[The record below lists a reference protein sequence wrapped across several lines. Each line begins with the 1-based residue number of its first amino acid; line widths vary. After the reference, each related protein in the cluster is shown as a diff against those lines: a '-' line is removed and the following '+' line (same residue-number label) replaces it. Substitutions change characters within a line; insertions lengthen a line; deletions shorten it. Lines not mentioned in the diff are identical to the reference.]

1 MKNKGFT
8 LAELIAVIV
17 ILSVL
22 TLLATGIFINVQ
34 RSILENQYQN
44 LVIDI
49 ENRAEEYA
57 EDIGTTDVL
66 YINVEY
72 LITKGYIQADE
83 QDKIY
88 DPRDDS
94 VMNCYM
100 IHIIFEDGGY
110 KADFMEDENLMT
122 NGVCDESSIDTGTV
136 GLLCNG
142 TSCNNGWYNDDL
154 VLSISGLTEEDL
166 INSQVEWT
174 SLLGTYELQES
185 GTEKVLEVNP
195 STVLNTTYN
204 ITITTPE
211 ETYKISQNIRI
222 DKEFPVLISSNLEVD
237 YSGNQ
242 TLDINAS
249 DMGGSGMAGY
259 AITSGDCASLND
271 SQYTSS
277 SVPVTQNGIVN
288 ICMKDNSGN
297 VTTKEVFINKVIFDY
312 NNTSSNTNT
321 EIPVYYIDENANYPL
336 LDPERNGYT
345 FDSWVDENGDRIYGF
360 QDISNNEKIE
370 ATWDIIDIE
379 MPVDKIE
386 KDSKGAIIENKVN
399 LILVVDYSS
408 SLNSSNMRTIRSA
421 AKEFV
426 DRVSFEA
433 GSTISIVTFATG
445 SQIHLRPTNSA
456 SQALSAVNS
465 IPEPTGMTNFPAALE
480 NVLSILNSLD
490 DLENTYMIFMSDGYN
505 NQRPDSEAYS
515 LANQIKSKGV
525 TCYSIGISVIDN
537 TTLQNIASTQ
547 QHYFY
552 ISNFELIYDIFVRI
566 QEEIREEV
574 IYQSFDGLMELPDL
588 IITADFPFTITI
600 ASEDYVF
607 NSKSSMNHLLTI
619 KNNVY
624 YLDLKKVDDFY
635 KLDGD
640 FTDFKFVYYY
650 DT

>member
-17 ILSVL
+17 ILAVL
-22 TLLATGIFINVQ
+22 TLLATGIFINIQ

-100 IHIIFEDGGY
+100 IHIIFEDGEY

-154 VLSISGLTEEDL
+154 VLSIRGLTEEDL

-277 SVPVTQNGIVN
+277 SVPITQGGSLN
-288 ICMKDNSGN
+288 ICIKDNSGN
-297 VTTKEVFINKVIFDY
+297 VTNEDIYINTVTFNYDNISSDTK
-312 NNTSSNTNT
+312 T
-321 EIPVYYIDENANYPL
+321 EIPVYYLDENANYPL
-336 LDPERNGYT
+336 LDPDRNGYT
-345 FDSWVDENGDRIYGF
+345 FDEWVDSEGNRIYSFDELNDG
-360 QDISNNEKIE
+360 DVVN
-370 ATWDIIDIE
+370 ATWDIIDVSL
-379 MPVDKIE
+379 PVDKID
-386 KDSKGAIIENKVN
+386 KDTVGVTIENKINMILVLDVSGSMSGSDLSNLKEVSNN
-399 LILVVDYSS
+399 LI
-408 SLNSSNMRTIRSA
+408 SNM
-421 AKEFV
+421 
-426 DRVSFEA
+426 SFEV
-433 GSTISIVTFATG
+433 GSTISIIEFE
-445 SQIHLRPTNSA
+445 SSA
-456 SQALSAVNS
+456 SILLENGKSASGAQSVINRLSASGGTDFDNALSKVN
-465 IPEPTGMTNFPAALE
+465 TL
-480 NVLSILNSLD
+480 LNRNSFAK
-490 DLENTYMIFMSDGYN
+490 EETFVIFVSDGVDSGYN
-505 NQRPDSEAYS
+505 GRYASEVQS
-515 LANQIKSKGV
+515 MVNTV
-525 TCYSIGISVIDN
+525 YSIGIGSGAN
-537 TTLQNIASTQ
+537 AAKLRMIASSGC
-547 QHYFY
+547 YFN
-552 ISNFELIYDIFVRI
+552 SNDGLESLSQIFTKI
-566 QEEIREEV
+566 QDEIREEV
-574 IYQSFDGLMELPDL
+574 TINSNGGLIELPNLFVTVDYPFIL
-588 IITADFPFTITI
+588 NVGGEDMEFPSI
-600 ASEDYVF
+600 
-607 NSKSSMNHLLTI
+607 SSISDILTVV
-619 KNNVY
+619 NGVY
-624 YLDLKKVDDFY
+624 YLDLVKVDNKY
-635 KLDGD
+635 KLDGNVAD
-640 FTDFKFVYYY
+640 IKFTYYY
-650 DT
+650 S

>member
-17 ILSVL
+17 ILAVL

-34 RSILENQYQN
+34 RSIIENQYQN

-100 IHIIFEDGGY
+100 IHIIFEDGEY

-154 VLSISGLTEEDL
+154 VLSIGGLTEEDL

-277 SVPVTQNGIVN
+277 SVPITQGGSLN
-288 ICMKDNSGN
+288 ICIKDNSGN
-297 VTTKEVFINKVIFDY
+297 VTNEDIYINTVTFNYDNISSDTK
-312 NNTSSNTNT
+312 T
-321 EIPVYYIDENANYPL
+321 EIPVYYLDENANYPL
-336 LDPERNGYT
+336 LDPDRNGYT
-345 FDSWVDENGDRIYGF
+345 FDEWVDSEGNRIYSFDELNDG
-360 QDISNNEKIE
+360 DVVN
-370 ATWDIIDIE
+370 ATWDIIDVSL
-379 MPVDKIE
+379 PVDKID
-386 KDSKGAIIENKVN
+386 KDTVGVTIENKINMILVLDVSGSMSGSDLSNLKEVSNN
-399 LILVVDYSS
+399 LI
-408 SLNSSNMRTIRSA
+408 SNM
-421 AKEFV
+421 
-426 DRVSFEA
+426 SFEV
-433 GSTISIVTFATG
+433 GSTISIIEFE
-445 SQIHLRPTNSA
+445 SSA
-456 SQALSAVNS
+456 SILLENGKSASGAQSVINRLSASGGTDFDNALSKVN
-465 IPEPTGMTNFPAALE
+465 TL
-480 NVLSILNSLD
+480 LNRNSFAK
-490 DLENTYMIFMSDGYN
+490 EETFVIFVSDGVDSGYN
-505 NQRPDSEAYS
+505 GRYASEVQS
-515 LANQIKSKGV
+515 MVNTV
-525 TCYSIGISVIDN
+525 YSIGIGSGAN
-537 TTLQNIASTQ
+537 AAKLRMIASSGC
-547 QHYFY
+547 YFN
-552 ISNFELIYDIFVRI
+552 SNDGLESLSQIFTKI
-566 QEEIREEV
+566 QDEIREEV
-574 IYQSFDGLMELPDL
+574 TINSNGGLIELPNLFVTVDYPFIL
-588 IITADFPFTITI
+588 NVGGEDMEFPSI
-600 ASEDYVF
+600 
-607 NSKSSMNHLLTI
+607 SSISDILTVV
-619 KNNVY
+619 NGVY
-624 YLDLKKVDDFY
+624 YLDLVKVDNKY
-635 KLDGD
+635 KLDGNVAD
-640 FTDFKFVYYY
+640 IKFTYYY
-650 DT
+650 S

>member
-17 ILSVL
+17 ILAVL

-34 RSILENQYQN
+34 RSIIENQYQN

-100 IHIIFEDGGY
+100 IHIIFEDGEY
-110 KADFMEDENLMT
+110 KADFMEDENLMN

-142 TSCNNGWYNDDL
+142 TSCNNGWYNDNL

-174 SLLGTYELQES
+174 SLLGTYALQES

-237 YSGNQ
+237 YSGAQ

-277 SVPVTQNGIVN
+277 SVPITKGGSLN
-288 ICMKDNSGN
+288 ICIKDNSGN
-297 VTTKEVFINKVIFDY
+297 VTNEDIYINTVTFNYDNISSDTK
-312 NNTSSNTNT
+312 T
-321 EIPVYYIDENANYPL
+321 EIPVYYLDENANYPL
-336 LDPERNGYT
+336 LDPDRNGYT
-345 FDSWVDENGDRIYGF
+345 FDEWVDSEGNRIYNFDELNDG
-360 QDISNNEKIE
+360 DVVN
-370 ATWDIIDIE
+370 ATWDIIDVSL
-379 MPVDKIE
+379 PVDKID
-386 KDSKGAIIENKVN
+386 KDTVGVTIENKINMILVLDISGSMGSNSRLSNLKSVSNN
-399 LILVVDYSS
+399 LIDS
-408 SLNSSNMRTIRSA
+408 M
-421 AKEFV
+421 
-426 DRVSFEA
+426 SFNV
-433 GSTISIVTFATG
+433 GSTISIIPFESDAYIALTKGGNPSTAKSIINSLSDTG
-445 SQIHLRPTNSA
+445 GTNFSA
-456 SQALSAVNS
+456 ALS
-465 IPEPTGMTNFPAALE
+465 TTY
-480 NVLSILNSLD
+480 SLLTSND
-490 DLENTYMIFMSDGYN
+490 FTKDETFVIFVSDGNGGSPGSYAS
-505 NQRPDSEAYS
+505 RVKS
-515 LANQIKSKGV
+515 LVNTV
-525 TCYSIGISVIDN
+525 YSIGVGSSAV
-537 TTLQNIASTQ
+537 TTYLGEIASCSDC
-547 QHYFY
+547 YFNANEGLD
-552 ISNFELIYDIFVRI
+552 SLSQIFTKI
-566 QEEIREEV
+566 QDEIREEV
-574 IYQSFDGLMELPDL
+574 TIKSVDGLIELPNLYVTAEYPFILNIGSGDL
-588 IITADFPFTITI
+588 EFPSI
-600 ASEDYVF
+600 
-607 NSKSSMNHLLTI
+607 SSISDILTVV
-619 KNNVY
+619 NGVY
-624 YLDLKKVDDFY
+624 YFDLEKVDNKY
-635 KLDGD
+635 KLNGNVNRVT
-640 FTDFKFVYYY
+640 FTYYY
-650 DT
+650 S

>member
-17 ILSVL
+17 ILAVL

-100 IHIIFEDGGY
+100 IHIIFEDGEY

-154 VLSISGLTEEDL
+154 VLSIGGLTEEDL

-277 SVPVTQNGIVN
+277 SVPITQGGSLN
-288 ICMKDNSGN
+288 ICIKDNSGN
-297 VTTKEVFINKVIFDY
+297 VTNEDIYINTVTFNYDNISSDTK
-312 NNTSSNTNT
+312 T
-321 EIPVYYIDENANYPL
+321 EIPVYYLDENANYPL
-336 LDPERNGYT
+336 LDPDRNGYT
-345 FDSWVDENGDRIYGF
+345 FDEWVDSEGNRIYSFDELNDG
-360 QDISNNEKIE
+360 DVVN
-370 ATWDIIDIE
+370 ATWDIIDVSL
-379 MPVDKIE
+379 PVDKID
-386 KDSKGAIIENKVN
+386 KDTVGVTIENKIN
-399 LILVVDYSS
+399 MILV
-408 SLNSSNMRTIRSA
+408 
-421 AKEFV
+421 
-426 DRVSFEA
+426 
-433 GSTISIVTFATG
+433 
-445 SQIHLRPTNSA
+445 
-456 SQALSAVNS
+456 
-465 IPEPTGMTNFPAALE
+465 
-480 NVLSILNSLD
+480 LD
-490 DLENTYMIFMSDGYN
+490 I
-505 NQRPDSEAYS
+505 
-515 LANQIKSKGV
+515 
-525 TCYSIGISVIDN
+525 
-537 TTLQNIASTQ
+537 
-547 QHYFY
+547 
-552 ISNFELIYDIFVRI
+552 
-566 QEEIREEV
+566 
-574 IYQSFDGLMELPDL
+574 
-588 IITADFPFTITI
+588 
-600 ASEDYVF
+600 
-607 NSKSSMNHLLTI
+607 
-619 KNNVY
+619 
-624 YLDLKKVDDFY
+624 
-635 KLDGD
+635 
-640 FTDFKFVYYY
+640 
-650 DT
+650 

>member
-17 ILSVL
+17 ILAVL
-22 TLLATGIFINVQ
+22 TLLATGIFINIQ
-34 RSILENQYQN
+34 RSIIENQYQN

-100 IHIIFEDGGY
+100 IHIIFEDGEY

-154 VLSISGLTEEDL
+154 VLSIRGLTEEDL

-277 SVPVTQNGIVN
+277 SVPITQGGSLN
-288 ICMKDNSGN
+288 ICIKDNSGN
-297 VTTKEVFINKVIFDY
+297 VTNEDIYINTVTFNYDNISSDTK
-312 NNTSSNTNT
+312 T
-321 EIPVYYIDENANYPL
+321 EIPVYYLDENANYPL
-336 LDPERNGYT
+336 LDPDRNGYT
-345 FDSWVDENGDRIYGF
+345 FDEWVDSEGNRIYSFDELNDG
-360 QDISNNEKIE
+360 DVVN
-370 ATWDIIDIE
+370 ATWDIIDVSL
-379 MPVDKIE
+379 PVDKID
-386 KDSKGAIIENKVN
+386 KDTVGVTIENKINMILVLDVSGSMSGSDLSNLKEVSNN
-399 LILVVDYSS
+399 LI
-408 SLNSSNMRTIRSA
+408 SNM
-421 AKEFV
+421 
-426 DRVSFEA
+426 SFEV
-433 GSTISIVTFATG
+433 GSTISIIEFE
-445 SQIHLRPTNSA
+445 SSA
-456 SQALSAVNS
+456 SILLENGKSASGAQSVINRLSASGGTDFDNALSKVN
-465 IPEPTGMTNFPAALE
+465 TL
-480 NVLSILNSLD
+480 LNRNSFAK
-490 DLENTYMIFMSDGYN
+490 EETFVIFVSDGVDSGYN
-505 NQRPDSEAYS
+505 GRYASEVQS
-515 LANQIKSKGV
+515 MVNTV
-525 TCYSIGISVIDN
+525 YSIGIGSGAN
-537 TTLQNIASTQ
+537 AAKLRMIASSGC
-547 QHYFY
+547 YFN
-552 ISNFELIYDIFVRI
+552 SNDGLESLSQIFTKI
-566 QEEIREEV
+566 QDEIREEV
-574 IYQSFDGLMELPDL
+574 TINSNGGLIELPNLFVTVDYPFIL
-588 IITADFPFTITI
+588 NVGGEDMEFPSI
-600 ASEDYVF
+600 
-607 NSKSSMNHLLTI
+607 SSISDILTVV
-619 KNNVY
+619 NGVY
-624 YLDLKKVDDFY
+624 YLDLVKVDNKY
-635 KLDGD
+635 KLDGNVAD
-640 FTDFKFVYYY
+640 IKFTYYY
-650 DT
+650 S

>member
-17 ILSVL
+17 ILAVL

-100 IHIIFEDGGY
+100 IHIIFEDGEY

-154 VLSISGLTEEDL
+154 VLSIRGLTEEDL

-277 SVPVTQNGIVN
+277 SVPITQGGSLN
-288 ICMKDNSGN
+288 ICIKDNSGN
-297 VTTKEVFINKVIFDY
+297 VTNEDIYINTVTFNYDNISSDTK
-312 NNTSSNTNT
+312 T
-321 EIPVYYIDENANYPL
+321 EIPVYYLDENANYPL
-336 LDPERNGYT
+336 LDPDRNGYT
-345 FDSWVDENGDRIYGF
+345 FDEWVDSEGNRIYSFDELNDG
-360 QDISNNEKIE
+360 DVVN
-370 ATWDIIDIE
+370 ATWDIIDVSL
-379 MPVDKIE
+379 PVDKID
-386 KDSKGAIIENKVN
+386 KDTVGVTIENKINMILVLDVSGSMSGSDLSNLKEVSNN
-399 LILVVDYSS
+399 LI
-408 SLNSSNMRTIRSA
+408 SNM
-421 AKEFV
+421 
-426 DRVSFEA
+426 SFEV
-433 GSTISIVTFATG
+433 GSTISIIEFE
-445 SQIHLRPTNSA
+445 SSA
-456 SQALSAVNS
+456 SILLENGKSASGAQSVINRLSASGGTDFDNALSKVN
-465 IPEPTGMTNFPAALE
+465 TL
-480 NVLSILNSLD
+480 LNRNSFAK
-490 DLENTYMIFMSDGYN
+490 EETFVIFVSDGVDSGYN
-505 NQRPDSEAYS
+505 GRYASEVQS
-515 LANQIKSKGV
+515 MVNTV
-525 TCYSIGISVIDN
+525 YSIGIGSGAN
-537 TTLQNIASTQ
+537 AAKLRMIASSGC
-547 QHYFY
+547 YFN
-552 ISNFELIYDIFVRI
+552 SNDGLESLSQIFTKI
-566 QEEIREEV
+566 QDEIREEV
-574 IYQSFDGLMELPDL
+574 TINSNGGLIELPNLFVTVDYPFIL
-588 IITADFPFTITI
+588 NVGGEDMEFPSI
-600 ASEDYVF
+600 
-607 NSKSSMNHLLTI
+607 SSISDILTVV
-619 KNNVY
+619 NGVY
-624 YLDLKKVDDFY
+624 YLDLVKVDNKY
-635 KLDGD
+635 KLDGNVAD
-640 FTDFKFVYYY
+640 IKFTYYY
-650 DT
+650 S

>member
-277 SVPVTQNGIVN
+277 SVPITQGGSLN
-288 ICMKDNSGN
+288 ICIKDNSGN
-297 VTTKEVFINKVIFDY
+297 VTNEDIYINTVTFNYDNISSDTK
-312 NNTSSNTNT
+312 T
-321 EIPVYYIDENANYPL
+321 EIPVYYLDENANYPL
-336 LDPERNGYT
+336 LDPDRNGYT
-345 FDSWVDENGDRIYGF
+345 FDEWVDSEGNRIYSFDELNDG
-360 QDISNNEKIE
+360 DVVN
-370 ATWDIIDIE
+370 ATWDIIDVSL
-379 MPVDKIE
+379 PVDKID
-386 KDSKGAIIENKVN
+386 KDTVGVTIENKINMILVLDVSGSMSGSDLSNLKEVSNN
-399 LILVVDYSS
+399 LI
-408 SLNSSNMRTIRSA
+408 SNM
-421 AKEFV
+421 
-426 DRVSFEA
+426 SFEV
-433 GSTISIVTFATG
+433 GSTISIIEFE
-445 SQIHLRPTNSA
+445 SSA
-456 SQALSAVNS
+456 SILLENGKSASGAQSVINRLSASGGTDFDNALSKVN
-465 IPEPTGMTNFPAALE
+465 TL
-480 NVLSILNSLD
+480 LNRNSFAK
-490 DLENTYMIFMSDGYN
+490 EETFVIFVSDGVDSGYN
-505 NQRPDSEAYS
+505 GRYASEVQS
-515 LANQIKSKGV
+515 MVNTV
-525 TCYSIGISVIDN
+525 YSIGIGSGAN
-537 TTLQNIASTQ
+537 AAKLRMIASSGC
-547 QHYFY
+547 YFN
-552 ISNFELIYDIFVRI
+552 SNDGLESLSQIFTKI
-566 QEEIREEV
+566 QDEIREEV
-574 IYQSFDGLMELPDL
+574 TINSNGGLIELPNLFVTVDYPFIL
-588 IITADFPFTITI
+588 NVGGEDMEFPSI
-600 ASEDYVF
+600 
-607 NSKSSMNHLLTI
+607 SSISDILTVV
-619 KNNVY
+619 NGVY
-624 YLDLKKVDDFY
+624 YLDLVKVDNKY
-635 KLDGD
+635 KLDGNVAD
-640 FTDFKFVYYY
+640 IKFTYYY
-650 DT
+650 S

>member
-17 ILSVL
+17 ILAVL

-100 IHIIFEDGGY
+100 IHIIFEDGEY
-110 KADFMEDENLMT
+110 KADFMEDENLMN

-237 YSGNQ
+237 YSGAQ

-277 SVPVTQNGIVN
+277 SVPITQGGSLN
-288 ICMKDNSGN
+288 ICIKDNSGN
-297 VTTKEVFINKVIFDY
+297 VTNEDIYINTVTFNYDNISSDTK
-312 NNTSSNTNT
+312 T
-321 EIPVYYIDENANYPL
+321 EIPVYYLDENANYPL
-336 LDPERNGYT
+336 LDPDRNGYT
-345 FDSWVDENGDRIYGF
+345 FDEWVDSEGNRIYNFDELNDG
-360 QDISNNEKIE
+360 DVVN
-370 ATWDIIDIE
+370 ATWDIIDVSL
-379 MPVDKIE
+379 PVDKID
-386 KDSKGAIIENKVN
+386 KDTVGVTIENKINMILVLDVSGSMSGSDLSNLKEVSNN
-399 LILVVDYSS
+399 LI
-408 SLNSSNMRTIRSA
+408 SNM
-421 AKEFV
+421 
-426 DRVSFEA
+426 SFEV
-433 GSTISIVTFATG
+433 GSTISIIEFE
-445 SQIHLRPTNSA
+445 SSA
-456 SQALSAVNS
+456 SILLENGKSASGAQSVINRLSASGGTDFDNALSKVN
-465 IPEPTGMTNFPAALE
+465 TL
-480 NVLSILNSLD
+480 LNRNSFAK
-490 DLENTYMIFMSDGYN
+490 EETFVIFVSDGVDSGYN
-505 NQRPDSEAYS
+505 GRYASEVQS
-515 LANQIKSKGV
+515 MVNTV
-525 TCYSIGISVIDN
+525 YSIGIGSGAN
-537 TTLQNIASTQ
+537 AAKLRMIASSGC
-547 QHYFY
+547 YFN
-552 ISNFELIYDIFVRI
+552 SNDGLESLSQIFTKI
-566 QEEIREEV
+566 QDEIREEV
-574 IYQSFDGLMELPDL
+574 TINSNGGLIELPNLFVTVDYPFIL
-588 IITADFPFTITI
+588 NVGGEDMEFPSI
-600 ASEDYVF
+600 
-607 NSKSSMNHLLTI
+607 SSISDILSVVNG
-619 KNNVY
+619 VY
-624 YLDLKKVDDFY
+624 YLDLVKVDNKY
-635 KLDGD
+635 KLDGNVAD
-640 FTDFKFVYYY
+640 IKFTYYY
-650 DT
+650 S

>member
-17 ILSVL
+17 ILAVL

-100 IHIIFEDGGY
+100 IHIIFEDGEY

-142 TSCNNGWYNDDL
+142 TSCNNGWYKNDL
-154 VLSISGLTEEDL
+154 VLSIRGLTEEDL

-277 SVPVTQNGIVN
+277 SVPITQGGSLN
-288 ICMKDNSGN
+288 ICIKDNSGN
-297 VTTKEVFINKVIFDY
+297 VTNEDIYINTVTFNYDNISSDTK
-312 NNTSSNTNT
+312 T
-321 EIPVYYIDENANYPL
+321 EIPVYYLDENANYPL
-336 LDPERNGYT
+336 LDPDRNGYT
-345 FDSWVDENGDRIYGF
+345 FDEWVDSEGNRIYSFDELNDG
-360 QDISNNEKIE
+360 DVVN
-370 ATWDIIDIE
+370 ATWDIIDVSL
-379 MPVDKIE
+379 PVDKID
-386 KDSKGAIIENKVN
+386 KDTVGVTIENKINMILVLDVSGSMSGSDLSNLKEVSNN
-399 LILVVDYSS
+399 LI
-408 SLNSSNMRTIRSA
+408 SNM
-421 AKEFV
+421 
-426 DRVSFEA
+426 SFEV
-433 GSTISIVTFATG
+433 GSTISIIEFE
-445 SQIHLRPTNSA
+445 SSA
-456 SQALSAVNS
+456 SILLENGKSASGAQSVINRLSASGGTDFDNALSKVN
-465 IPEPTGMTNFPAALE
+465 TL
-480 NVLSILNSLD
+480 LNRNSFAK
-490 DLENTYMIFMSDGYN
+490 EETFVIFVSDGVDSGYN
-505 NQRPDSEAYS
+505 GRYASEVQS
-515 LANQIKSKGV
+515 MVNTV
-525 TCYSIGISVIDN
+525 YSIGIGSGAN
-537 TTLQNIASTQ
+537 AAKLRMIASSGC
-547 QHYFY
+547 YFN
-552 ISNFELIYDIFVRI
+552 SNDGLESLSQIFTKI
-566 QEEIREEV
+566 QDEIREEV
-574 IYQSFDGLMELPDL
+574 TINSNGGLIELPNLFVTVDYPFIL
-588 IITADFPFTITI
+588 NVGGEDMEFPSI
-600 ASEDYVF
+600 
-607 NSKSSMNHLLTI
+607 SSISDILTVV
-619 KNNVY
+619 NGVY
-624 YLDLKKVDDFY
+624 YLDLVKVDNKY
-635 KLDGD
+635 KLDGNVAD
-640 FTDFKFVYYY
+640 IKFTYYY
-650 DT
+650 S

>member
-17 ILSVL
+17 ILAVL

-100 IHIIFEDGGY
+100 IHIIFEDGEY

-154 VLSISGLTEEDL
+154 VLSIGGLTEEDL

-277 SVPVTQNGIVN
+277 SVPITQGGSLN
-288 ICMKDNSGN
+288 ICIKDNSGN
-297 VTTKEVFINKVIFDY
+297 VTNEDIYINTVTFNYDNISSDTK
-312 NNTSSNTNT
+312 T
-321 EIPVYYIDENANYPL
+321 EIPVYYLDENANYPL
-336 LDPERNGYT
+336 LDPDRNGYT
-345 FDSWVDENGDRIYGF
+345 FDEWVDSEGNRIYSFDELNDG
-360 QDISNNEKIE
+360 DVVN
-370 ATWDIIDIE
+370 ATWDIIDVSL
-379 MPVDKIE
+379 PVDKID
-386 KDSKGAIIENKVN
+386 KDTVGVTIENKINMILVLDVSGSMSGSDLSNLKEVSNN
-399 LILVVDYSS
+399 LI
-408 SLNSSNMRTIRSA
+408 SNM
-421 AKEFV
+421 
-426 DRVSFEA
+426 SFEV
-433 GSTISIVTFATG
+433 GSTISIIEFE
-445 SQIHLRPTNSA
+445 SSA
-456 SQALSAVNS
+456 SILLENGKSASGAQSVINRLSASGGTDFDNALSKVN
-465 IPEPTGMTNFPAALE
+465 TL
-480 NVLSILNSLD
+480 LNRNSFAK
-490 DLENTYMIFMSDGYN
+490 EETFVIFVSDGVDSGYN
-505 NQRPDSEAYS
+505 GRYASEVQS
-515 LANQIKSKGV
+515 MVNTV
-525 TCYSIGISVIDN
+525 YSIGIGSGAN
-537 TTLQNIASTQ
+537 AAKLRMIASSGC
-547 QHYFY
+547 YFN
-552 ISNFELIYDIFVRI
+552 SNDGLESLSQIFTKI
-566 QEEIREEV
+566 QDEIREEV
-574 IYQSFDGLMELPDL
+574 TINSNGGLIELPNLFVTVDYPFIL
-588 IITADFPFTITI
+588 NVGGEDMEFPSI
-600 ASEDYVF
+600 
-607 NSKSSMNHLLTI
+607 SSISDILTVV
-619 KNNVY
+619 NGVY
-624 YLDLKKVDDFY
+624 YLDLVKVDNKY
-635 KLDGD
+635 KLDGNVAD
-640 FTDFKFVYYY
+640 IKFTYYY
-650 DT
+650 S

>member
-142 TSCNNGWYNDDL
+142 TSCNNGWYKNDL

-277 SVPVTQNGIVN
+277 SVPITQGGSLN
-288 ICMKDNSGN
+288 ICIKDNSGN
-297 VTTKEVFINKVIFDY
+297 VTNEDIYINTVTFNYDNISSDTK
-312 NNTSSNTNT
+312 T
-321 EIPVYYIDENANYPL
+321 EIPVYYLDENANYPL
-336 LDPERNGYT
+336 LDPDRNGYT
-345 FDSWVDENGDRIYGF
+345 FDEWVDSEGNRIYSFDELNDG
-360 QDISNNEKIE
+360 DVVN
-370 ATWDIIDIE
+370 ATWDIIDVSL
-379 MPVDKIE
+379 PVDKID
-386 KDSKGAIIENKVN
+386 KDTVGVTIENKINMILVLDVSGSMSGSDLSNLKEVSNN
-399 LILVVDYSS
+399 LI
-408 SLNSSNMRTIRSA
+408 SNM
-421 AKEFV
+421 
-426 DRVSFEA
+426 SFEV
-433 GSTISIVTFATG
+433 GSTISIIEFE
-445 SQIHLRPTNSA
+445 SSA
-456 SQALSAVNS
+456 SILLENGKSASGAQSVINRLSASGGTDFDNALSKVN
-465 IPEPTGMTNFPAALE
+465 TL
-480 NVLSILNSLD
+480 LNRNSFAK
-490 DLENTYMIFMSDGYN
+490 EETFVIFVSDGVDSGYN
-505 NQRPDSEAYS
+505 GRYASEVQS
-515 LANQIKSKGV
+515 MVNTV
-525 TCYSIGISVIDN
+525 YSIGIGSGAN
-537 TTLQNIASTQ
+537 AAKLRMIASSGC
-547 QHYFY
+547 YFN
-552 ISNFELIYDIFVRI
+552 SNDGLESLSQIFTKI
-566 QEEIREEV
+566 QDEIREEV
-574 IYQSFDGLMELPDL
+574 TINSNGGLIELPNLFVTVDYPFIL
-588 IITADFPFTITI
+588 NVGGEDMEFPSI
-600 ASEDYVF
+600 
-607 NSKSSMNHLLTI
+607 SSISDILTVV
-619 KNNVY
+619 NGVY
-624 YLDLKKVDDFY
+624 YLDLVKVDNKY
-635 KLDGD
+635 KLDGNVAD
-640 FTDFKFVYYY
+640 IKFTYYY
-650 DT
+650 S